1 MGLFDHE
8 TRGKTEKKIIFCDFD
23 SNMANFDE
31 KKISIFHLNFNLDFD
46 PFSDVIAQK

>member
-1 MGLFDHE
+1 MKLVE
-8 TRGKTEKKIIFCDFD
+8 KIIFCDFE

-31 KKISIFHLNFNLDFD
+31 KKICIFHLNFDLDFD